1 MLTSMMK
8 MMMMFMYVLML
19 MMTTYDRDCDGIFEF
34 NVKQL
39 QF

>member
-1 MLTSMMK
+1 MLTSVMK

-34 NVKQL
+34 KVKQL
-39 QF
+39 

>member
-1 MLTSMMK
+1 MQ

-19 MMTTYDRDCDGIFEF
+19 MMTTYDRDCDGIFEV

-39 QF
+39 

>member
-19 MMTTYDRDCDGIFEF
+19 MMTTYDRDCDGIFEV

-39 QF
+39 

>member
-19 MMTTYDRDCDGIFEF
+19 MMTTYDGDCDGIFEF

-39 QF
+39 